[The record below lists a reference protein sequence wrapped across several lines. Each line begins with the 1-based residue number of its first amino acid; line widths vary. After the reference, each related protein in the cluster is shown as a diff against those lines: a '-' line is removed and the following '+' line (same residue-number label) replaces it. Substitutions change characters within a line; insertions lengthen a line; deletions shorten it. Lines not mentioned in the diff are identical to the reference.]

1 MEKNLNAEID
11 ESRFGRYNVTSF
23 LQYYIKSFERA
34 IRREQRRI
42 IRTSENETLMSDLGD
57 IDAAIESG
65 EDTIL
70 AAMVRESVSK
80 TYYVDDIEIIIHD
93 EDLIKAFDTL
103 PPKKRNVVLLSFCT
117 SMNDREI
124 GKKMH
129 ITRNTVMNRRSDA
142 VNIMHQVLEEL
153 Q

>member
-57 IDAAIESG
+57 IYI
-65 EDTIL
+65 
-70 AAMVRESVSK
+70 R
-80 TYYVDDIEIIIHD
+80 
-93 EDLIKAFDTL
+93 
-103 PPKKRNVVLLSFCT
+103 
-117 SMNDREI
+117 
-124 GKKMH
+124 
-129 ITRNTVMNRRSDA
+129 
-142 VNIMHQVLEEL
+142 
-153 Q
+153 